1 MDKTNEKDHLK
12 DADLNR
18 ISTKEI
24 TDNDVERM
32 RDLFGDMDE
41 DLQSEKYSTFAKLK
55 TLWHLGSKTKNNNKS
70 KNRNNDNNNY
80 NKLTGVYKK
89 NGKNQGRNNRFKF
102 GNKHEYQELVQLDDN
117 QNTEFD
123 DSLTE
128 STTNTVTIDSH
139 EDHKDIGDDCDNK
152 DLLDRVT
159 EYIKEAKAGKG
170 PNEPKSKDTRDMEKF
185 KRELKR
191 DIREGKLRE
200 DCNQGVTDL
209 RKIQEIKK
217 PVHISRNKFFA
228 LARLELKDKSNGNNK
243 TQISDDDK
251 QLYVNSITNVMKE
264 EQVDVWDDSEGDAVS
279 VDPAVIPTPNSKTQ
293 QKKKIESDKSK
304 ARNKTTKDKKKSLLK
319 KKTPKN
325 SGKKNK
331 IKLSETAASVATRS
345 QYYHDKAK
353 LLKAAKEKA
362 TNDNNKSDDIK
373 TSNDNDKKELNNS
386 LDGARANPRVS
397 RPQKISCDSGSAKL
411 EIEDRNG
418 INMRSFKHDGEYA
431 DIYKSFLGKFTKP
444 IKDVDIFDRWHD
456 LIMKDFSYT
465 EKINTKESLTHRIAV
480 DRALYGFRDLY
491 ATADPNHK
499 VGILAG
505 MVTIFHKY
513 TFLGPVATIISHQLL
528 KLLRKWILDHCLIQH
543 KYTFVRFD
551 NSDSDQDRRAAS
563 HAVQEAKW
571 DDPIKGIW
579 KREST
584 IVINREI
591 TLTRD
596 FKGHKLIDIFF
607 MNRVTEQLPV
617 SLEYLSHTNIPALRS
632 HVNNTKDL
640 MNRIEI
646 NIVSQHKINYD
657 RLDMF
662 KSEPVFLN
670 TSELAYAYVCSEL
683 QLNLR
688 PDFE

>member
-12 DADLNR
+12 DADSNR

-32 RDLFGDMDE
+32 RDLFGDMNE
-41 DLQSEKYSTFAKLK
+41 DLQSEKYSNFAKLK
-55 TLWHLGSKTKNNNKS
+55 TLWHLGSKTKNKNKS
-70 KNRNNDNNNY
+70 KNKNNDNNNY
-80 NKLTGVYKK
+80 NKLTGEYKK
-89 NGKNQGRNNRFKF
+89 NGKTRGRNNRFKF
-102 GNKHEYQELVQLDDN
+102 GDRHEYQELIQLDDN

-123 DSLTE
+123 NSLIE
-128 STTNTVTIDSH
+128 STTNTVAVESHDDH
-139 EDHKDIGDDCDNK
+139 EDIDVSCDNK
-152 DLLDRVT
+152 DLLDKVT

-170 PNEPKSKDTRDMEKF
+170 PNEPKSKDTKEMEKF
-185 KRELKR
+185 KKELKR
-191 DIREGKLRE
+191 DIRLGKLKE
-200 DCNQGVTDL
+200 DSDQGITDL
-209 RKIQEIKK
+209 SKIQKIKQ
-217 PVHISRNKFFA
+217 PVHVSKNKFFA
-228 LARLELKDKSNGNNK
+228 LARLELKNKSNGNNK
-243 TQISDDDK
+243 TQITDTDK
-251 QLYVNSITNVMKE
+251 QLYVNSTSNVIKE
-264 EQVDVWDDSEGDAVS
+264 EQVDVWDSESSDTS
-279 VDPAVIPTPNSKTQ
+279 IDPAIIPTPNSKTQ
-293 QKKKIESDKSK
+293 QRKKAESDKSK
-304 ARNKTTKDKKKSLLK
+304 ARNKTTKDKKKSLQRK
-319 KKTPKN
+319 KMPKK

-331 IKLSETAASVATRS
+331 IKLSETAAAVATRS

-353 LLKAAKEKA
+353 LLKAAKDKA
-362 TNDNNKSDDIK
+362 TIENNKSDEAE
-373 TSNDNDKKELNNS
+373 TSNDNYGKELNKS
-386 LDGARANPRVS
+386 LDGARAKLRVS

-418 INMRSFKHDGEYA
+418 IDMRSFKRDGEYA

-444 IKDVDIFDRWHD
+444 IKDADIFDRWHD

-465 EKINTKESLTHRIAV
+465 EKINAKESLTHRIAV

-513 TFLGPVATIISHQLL
+513 TFLGPVATIISHHLL

-543 KYTFVRFD
+543 KYTFVEFD
-551 NSDSDQDRRAAS
+551 NTGSYQDRRAAS

-584 IVINREI
+584 IVINREV